1 MAFFR
6 GVDFMILGTKSMR
19 RGLIVLFCSTQLH
32 ADNDLN
38 NLATILKNLSEQPA
52 SSEYAFQKTL
62 KNGVVVAV
70 SIGDPV
76 IGNMLAQDADVV
88 VDAANGDINP
98 GTGVS
103 GALYKAAGRPDV
115 TTVWQRD
122 KQPLK
127 TGSDRRLR
135 DGEAWFNT
143 NSAVIAYYPDKGTG
157 TPKNVMRIVHAV
169 APVCQSAPDQER
181 ELLIKAYKNALAA
194 MDWWLRQP
202 DSLENWNLVREQAGV
217 ATRGPAY
224 KPSIVFPLLGSGV
237 FGCDPKIVA
246 ECARQAIYDYFS
258 ESKNSRIGVIIIAPF
273 TPEREVIVKQ
283 VFGLI

>member
-1 MAFFR
+1 
-6 GVDFMILGTKSMR
+6 MR

-70 SIGDPV
+70 AIGDP
-76 IGNMLAQDADVV
+76 ITGNMLAQDADIV

-103 GALYKAAGRPDV
+103 GALYKAAGHPDV
-115 TTVWQRD
+115 TTVWRRD
-122 KQPLK
+122 KKPLK
-127 TGSDRRLR
+127 TDSDRRLR

-143 NSAVIAYYPDKGTG
+143 NSTVIAYYPDKGTG
-157 TPKNVMRIVHAV
+157 TPQNVMRILHAV
-169 APVCQSAPDQER
+169 APVCSNTADQGR
-181 ELLIKAYKNALAA
+181 ELLTRAYAHSLKA

-202 DSLENWNLVREQAGV
+202 GSHEAWNALRTQAGV
-217 ATRGPAY
+217 PARDDNHR
-224 KPSIVFPLLGSGV
+224 PTIVFPLLGSGV

-246 ECARQAIYDYFS
+246 ECAWSAINDYFAATPD
-258 ESKNSRIGVIIIAPF
+258 SRIGMIIIAPF
-273 TPEREVIVKQ
+273 TKERETIVANA
-283 VFGLI
+283 LI